1 MYCDKLTAVEE
12 PMKKVS
18 IAFLMLTLVL
28 GFVISVCA
36 TSPPQIRPTDA
47 STFVGEW
54 EGSWRSSTGASGGV
68 TYSIQP
74 PDSDGFLP
82 FSLKH
87 HRDTHPYNGK
97 FKFENGQLL
106 LVSVDPPCF
115 SKLTLSLHGDGNL
128 ATVEWFNSC
137 SNAQGQTSLTR
148 KK

>member
-1 MYCDKLTAVEE
+1 
-12 PMKKVS
+12 MKKVS
-18 IAFLMLTLVL
+18 IASLMLTLVL
-28 GFVISVCA
+28 GFVISVSA
-36 TSPPQIRPTDA
+36 TSPQQIRPTDA
-47 STFVGEW
+47 IAFVGEW
-54 EGSWRSSTGASGGV
+54 EGSWRSLTGASGGV

-87 HRDTHPYNGK
+87 HRDTHPYSGK